1 MITSCEINGSYPLF
15 VDRDFRFLQEFVT
28 VPDMFYYYDEFG
40 RIQGMFSSEF
50 EAVVAKIFQSFGL
63 INEFFEGTNLHV
75 KTNYGLKTIDFMIV
89 YLNSCKRLCKLLVEA
104 HPWTKIQLRNNRSNY
119 YIDWKKFE
127 SISRPE
133 LNGLRYYFIESP
145 EDLYKLIYKFSD
157 HLESTRYDE
166 KIYGCRG
173 EDILNFRQKYLK
185 YKVVATE
192 HRYLPKNT
200 GDYEDLSTVVEKG
213 KFYRSKE
220 IMELSYMDFL
230 EYFEEC
236 KSSIIDAKSQR
247 RNRVEISHANY
258 AKKYVKINPA
268 KTPDNHRFHYDKFR
282 LESENVVRELWLF
295 VRNMLRFGW
304 ISINPQTCRIL
315 FSLYKKLFVI
325 FSKYN
330 YYCYILEKIKKKFK
344 SKKFDEIFVRKAVS
358 MVYKIDNKE
367 RCKQWLVKK
376 ARILHSLEMVSD
388 NLFQQFVE
396 RVNYY

>member
-15 VDRDFRFLQEFVT
+15 VDRDFRFLQNFVT

-89 YLNSCKRLCKLLVEA
+89 YLNSNNRLCRLLVEA
-104 HPWTKIQLRNNRSNY
+104 HPWTKIQLRNNQSNF

-145 EDLYKLIYKFSD
+145 EDLYKLIYRFND
-157 HLESTRYDE
+157 HLEMSIYDE

-173 EDILNFRQKYLK
+173 EEILNFRQKYLK
-185 YKVVATE
+185 FKIVSTE
-192 HRYLPKNT
+192 HRYMHNT
-200 GDYEDLSTVVEKG
+200 DNYEDLSNVVEKG
-213 KFYRSKE
+213 KFYRSKA
-220 IMELSYMDFL
+220 ISELSYMDFL

-236 KSSIIDAKSQR
+236 KSSIIDAKIER
-247 RNRVEISHANY
+247 KKRVNPPQVNY
-258 AKKYVKINPA
+258 VKDFVKINPA
-268 KTPDNHRFHYDKFR
+268 KTEKYYKYHYHEFR
-282 LESENVVRELWLF
+282 IESEKVVKELWCLVLVF
-295 VRNMLRFGW
+295 LACGW
-304 ISINPQTCRIL
+304 VSTNPQTCNIL
-315 FSLYKKLFVI
+315 LLLYKKFFVI
-325 FSKYN
+325 FSRYN
-330 YYCYILEKIKKKFK
+330 YFCYILEKLQKKFNAK
-344 SKKFDEIFVRKAVS
+344 YFDEIFVRKAVS
-358 MVYKIDNKE
+358 MAYKIDNKE

-376 ARILHSLEMVSD
+376 ARILHSLKMVSD
-388 NLFQQFVE
+388 NLFQQFLE